1 MTMPEFLQERYG
13 AKYLRAIAAII
24 IFVFLIPY
32 SASIFQGL
40 GYLFE
45 KVFNIKYDYALLI
58 MIGVTG
64 VYLILGG
71 YFAVTLT
78 DFIQGLIMLVGCF
91 VMVIIL
97 TAQAGGPHDLI
108 ARVNG
113 LYAQH
118 FPATPDP
125 SLLKFG
131 NRHDWLTIASLVFM
145 TSFGVWGM
153 PQMVQKFYA
162 VKNEKVIPR
171 AAIITC
177 VFALVI
183 GLTAY
188 FGGALTHVFFTN
200 DPAAATAAVPLL
212 PTDAKG
218 GVIADK
224 IIPSMLVTHL
234 PEPVMAVILLLVL
247 SASMSTLASLVL
259 VSSSSIAIDLYQG
272 HIKSSEK
279 KANSVIMMRFLS
291 ALFIVISYFIARF
304 KTGFI
309 VTMMSLSWGCI
320 AGAFLAPYFFSLYWK
335 RTTKAG
341 VYAGMASGLI
351 TMIVL
356 FFACGPSQ
364 SPLWASLAMIVPFAI
379 VPAVSLFTRA
389 PDKAIIEASFSRT
402 E

>member
-1 MTMPEFLQERYG
+1 
-13 AKYLRAIAAII
+13 
-24 IFVFLIPY
+24 
-32 SASIFQGL
+32 
-40 GYLFE
+40 
-45 KVFNIKYDYALLI
+45 
-58 MIGVTG
+58 
-64 VYLILGG
+64 
-71 YFAVTLT
+71 
-78 DFIQGLIMLVGCF
+78 
-91 VMVIIL
+91 
-97 TAQAGGPHDLI
+97 
-108 ARVNG
+108 
-113 LYAQH
+113 
-118 FPATPDP
+118 
-125 SLLKFG
+125 
-131 NRHDWLTIASLVFM
+131 M

-177 VFALVI
+177 LFALVI

-200 DPAAATAAVPLL
+200 NPAAATAAVPLL
-212 PTDAKG
+212 PIDAKG
-218 GVIADK
+218 AVIADK
-224 IIPSMLVTHL
+224 IIPSMLVAHL

-259 VSSSSIAIDLYQG
+259 VSSSAIAIDLYQG

-279 KANSVIMMRFLS
+279 KDNSVIMMRFLS

-304 KTGFI
+304 KIGFI

-320 AGAFLAPYFFSLYWK
+320 AGAFLAPYFYSLYWK

-341 VYAGMASGLI
+341 VYAGMASGLL
-351 TMIVL
+351 TMIIL
-356 FFACGPSQ
+356 FFAAGPSQ
-364 SPLWASLAMIVPFAI
+364 SPLWASLAMIVPFAV